1 MAMKNGRKIREAEPL
16 GMAFLDVMACG
27 FGAVVLLLTLVKED
41 VFDLGLAKIQE
52 SSSHVKDAE
61 EFLSYEVLEE
71 EKNIAELQVRL
82 STIKNEVSR
91 MRSETEVL
99 QLAMSSAVKRN
110 TAAPQK
116 PNLYNAGIPVR
127 DEHVLFI
134 IDTSGS
140 MKVQWDRVSETV
152 ESVIRS
158 YPKVTGLQILDDNG
172 NALIPGY
179 ENAWIPDT
187 GSSRNRAIE
196 RLKEMQGFSNSSPA
210 EGLEVALKNYNVA
223 SGEISIFV
231 FGDDFTG
238 ASYDEVLAV
247 IKRWN
252 RRSNG
257 VRKASINSVGF
268 PWGLGQRYATLMRE
282 AGRVSGGVFVGLPN

>member
-1 MAMKNGRKIREAEPL
+1 MKNGRKIREIEPL

-41 VFDLGLAKIQE
+41 IFDVGVANIQE
-52 SSSHVKDAE
+52 TSAFVKDAGE
-61 EFLSYEVLEE
+61 SLSYRILEE
-71 EKNIAELQVRL
+71 EKSIADLQVRL
-82 STIKNEVSR
+82 STLKNDINR
-91 MRSETEVL
+91 MRSEKEVL
-99 QLAMSSAVKRN
+99 QLAKSSPAKKN
-110 TAAPQK
+110 TAAPQR

-127 DEHVLFI
+127 DEYVLFI

-140 MKVQWDRVSETV
+140 MKVYWERVSETV

-196 RLKEMQGFSNSSPA
+196 RLKNMQGFSNSSPA
-210 EGLEVALKNYNVA
+210 EGLEIALKNYNVA

-247 IKRWN
+247 IQRWN
-252 RRSNG
+252 RRPDG
-257 VRKASINSVGF
+257 ARKASIHSVGF

>member
-1 MAMKNGRKIREAEPL
+1 MKNGRKIREIEPL

-41 VFDLGLAKIQE
+41 IFDVGVANIQE
-52 SSSHVKDAE
+52 TSAFVKDAGE
-61 EFLSYEVLEE
+61 SLSYRILEE
-71 EKNIAELQVRL
+71 EKSIADLQVRL
-82 STIKNEVSR
+82 STLKNDINR
-91 MRSETEVL
+91 MRSEKEVL
-99 QLAMSSAVKRN
+99 QLAKSSPAKKN
-110 TAAPQK
+110 TAAPQR

-127 DEHVLFI
+127 DEYVLFI

-140 MKVQWDRVSETV
+140 MKVYWERVSETV

-196 RLKEMQGFSNSSPA
+196 RLKNMQGFSNSSPA
-210 EGLEVALKNYNVA
+210 EGLEIALKNYNVA

-231 FGDDFTG
+231 GDSKAEAAMQLLHEYGLTCWELGEVRAGSGDVEF
-238 ASYDEVLAV
+238 AS
-247 IKRWN
+247 
-252 RRSNG
+252 
-257 VRKASINSVGF
+257 
-268 PWGLGQRYATLMRE
+268 
-282 AGRVSGGVFVGLPN
+282 